1 MILNNKIWV
10 QLLELKQDSAKLEDA
25 YTHACRFQR
34 FLESDLPRHPQY
46 VNRDAPTYPLLN
58 EVLDQLAI
66 RIDEEQLN
74 KFVDTSMD
82 PEISIVDNEFDD
94 DDDDDEDGVLRRH
107 QDGAQQWETF
117 SGWSF
122 DVPGSAETTDDSSS
136 HSQAEHHN
144 SSSSS
149 YVEPRYQSFLD
160 HIATQSV
167 EYESDSEAAD
177 SWAPSVC
184 SSAFAQQL
192 HRHQMHLALLQRQ
205 LEKLQADDSM

>member
-10 QLLELKQDSAKLEDA
+10 QLLELKQD

-144 SSSSS
+144 NSSSSSS